1 MHGIVNLLVRAELR
15 FDVLVAEHA
24 HLGGEVLAVG
34 AQEAAVEE
42 DRGKEGHGFGFGAA
56 GDAGG
61 GCEEAEGGTH
71 GGQGCGEVCF
81 S

>member
-1 MHGIVNLLVRAELR
+1 MHGVVDLLVRAELR

-34 AQEAAVEE
+34 AQEAAVEQDGRE
-42 DRGKEGHGFGFGAA
+42 EGHGFRARAA

-61 GCEEAEGGTH
+61 GCEEAEGGAH
-71 GGQGCGEVCF
+71 DGRWGW
-81 S
+81 

>member
-1 MHGIVNLLVRAELR
+1 MHGVVDLLVRAELR

-24 HLGGEVLAVG
+24 HFGGEVLAVG
-34 AQEAAVEE
+34 AEEAAVEQDGRE
-42 DRGKEGHGFGFGAA
+42 EGHGFGFGTA

-71 GGQGCGEVCF
+71 GGLGIGEVCF
-81 S
+81 